1 MKHNRL
7 IRVAIILIFV
17 VVGYFQKD
25 RITGNESVSPRST
38 QASPTSTNPAGLLV
52 RNLEI
57 RDIDGSIAYRGDVDL
72 APAIRRIEAGEK
84 DSHPNDGSVFGNHEG
99 KLPRKDR
106 GYYREYVVR
115 TPGIRHA
122 GPQRLVIGRRGE
134 IFYTHD
140 HYNTFAR
147 IER

>member
-1 MKHNRL
+1 MKHKGL
-7 IRVAIILIFV
+7 IRIAIVLIFA
-17 VVGYFQKD
+17 
-25 RITGNESVSPRST
+25 T
-38 QASPTSTNPAGLLV
+38 V

-72 APAIRRIEAGEK
+72 APALRRIEAGKK
-84 DSHPNDGSVFGNHEG
+84 DSHPNDGSVFANHEG

-122 GPQRLVIGRRGE
+122 GPQRLVIGRQGE
-134 IFYTHD
+134 VFYTHD
-140 HYNTFAR
+140 HYNTFTR
-147 IER
+147 IQR